1 MTNNKLYARDDYLK
15 KKAADSNGL
24 NIQLTNNY
32 AFRKTFKNTYIAKG
46 FLMALLGLKE
56 DEIAD
61 LKVTDPFEEGES
73 EQEKE
78 GILDVKIYLNNNKKI
93 NIEMQNRYQN
103 DWTERSL
110 FYNCRMFTDGFYHG
124 QSYGELEP
132 CIHIG
137 ILDFNLMRSQ
147 GFHHHIKLLDI
158 KTGEEYNDKLQ
169 FHVVQL
175 KKLEDAAK
183 EEKETELYY
192 WAKLLAAKDWK
203 EVDDTIKG
211 NPYREAVKDEMYK
224 MSQDERERYLYLR
237 EEMAYSD
244 EISRMKTA
252 REEGLEEGR
261 KEGRKEGKQLFL
273 QCIRLKK
280 QGFSKEKIAEEIV
293 LIRYY
298 NVLFYLFFNDS
309 TGIPDPVICL
319 RRLNPLNIN
328 SYRAAAIRSPIS
340 FVPTSL
346 HPSDMISPVR
356 YPSVRTF
363 CTAASTAS
371 ASLSMSREKRSIIA
385 AERMVAIGLALF
397 CPAISGADPW
407 LGS

>member
-1 MTNNKLYARDDYLK
+1 MTNNKLYARDEYLK

-158 KTGEEYNDKLQ
+158 KQGKNIMTNCNFTWYN
-169 FHVVQL
+169 
-175 KKLEDAAK
+175 
-183 EEKETELYY
+183 
-192 WAKLLAAKDWK
+192 
-203 EVDDTIKG
+203 
-211 NPYREAVKDEMYK
+211 
-224 MSQDERERYLYLR
+224 
-237 EEMAYSD
+237 
-244 EISRMKTA
+244 
-252 REEGLEEGR
+252 
-261 KEGRKEGKQLFL
+261 
-273 QCIRLKK
+273 
-280 QGFSKEKIAEEIV
+280 
-293 LIRYY
+293 
-298 NVLFYLFFNDS
+298 
-309 TGIPDPVICL
+309 
-319 RRLNPLNIN
+319 
-328 SYRAAAIRSPIS
+328 
-340 FVPTSL
+340 
-346 HPSDMISPVR
+346 
-356 YPSVRTF
+356 
-363 CTAASTAS
+363 
-371 ASLSMSREKRSIIA
+371 
-385 AERMVAIGLALF
+385 
-397 CPAISGADPW
+397 
-407 LGS
+407 

>member
-1 MTNNKLYARDDYLK
+1 
-15 KKAADSNGL
+15 
-24 NIQLTNNY
+24 
-32 AFRKTFKNTYIAKG
+32 
-46 FLMALLGLKE
+46 
-56 DEIAD
+56 
-61 LKVTDPFEEGES
+61 
-73 EQEKE
+73 
-78 GILDVKIYLNNNKKI
+78 
-93 NIEMQNRYQN
+93 MQNRYQN

-110 FYNCRMFTDGFYHG
+110 FYNCRMFTEGFYHG

-175 KKLEDAAK
+175 KKLENAAK
-183 EEKETELYY
+183 EEKATELYY

-280 QGFSKEKIAEEIV
+280 QGFSKEKIAEEYQV
-293 LIRYY
+293 
-298 NVLFYLFFNDS
+298 D
-309 TGIPDPVICL
+309 IPEVEEILKEIEDL
-319 RRLNPLNIN
+319 
-328 SYRAAAIRSPIS
+328 
-340 FVPTSL
+340 
-346 HPSDMISPVR
+346 
-356 YPSVRTF
+356 
-363 CTAASTAS
+363 
-371 ASLSMSREKRSIIA
+371 
-385 AERMVAIGLALF
+385 
-397 CPAISGADPW
+397 
-407 LGS
+407 

>member
-1 MTNNKLYARDDYLK
+1 
-15 KKAADSNGL
+15 
-24 NIQLTNNY
+24 
-32 AFRKTFKNTYIAKG
+32 
-46 FLMALLGLKE
+46 
-56 DEIAD
+56 
-61 LKVTDPFEEGES
+61 
-73 EQEKE
+73 
-78 GILDVKIYLNNNKKI
+78 
-93 NIEMQNRYQN
+93 MQNRYQN

-147 GFHHHIKLLDI
+147 GFYHHIKLLDI

-175 KKLEDAAK
+175 KKLENAAK

-261 KEGRKEGKQLFL
+261 KEGRNRRF
-273 QCIRLKK
+273 INLK
-280 QGFSKEKIAEEIV
+280 I
-293 LIRYY
+293 
-298 NVLFYLFFNDS
+298 
-309 TGIPDPVICL
+309 GI
-319 RRLNPLNIN
+319 
-328 SYRAAAIRSPIS
+328 
-340 FVPTSL
+340 
-346 HPSDMISPVR
+346 
-356 YPSVRTF
+356 
-363 CTAASTAS
+363 
-371 ASLSMSREKRSIIA
+371 
-385 AERMVAIGLALF
+385 
-397 CPAISGADPW
+397 
-407 LGS
+407 

>member
-1 MTNNKLYARDDYLK
+1 MTNNKLYARDEYLK

-24 NIQLTNNY
+24 NIQLTNIY

-46 FLMALLGLKE
+46 SLMALLGLKE

-78 GILDVKIYLNNNKKI
+78 GILD
-93 NIEMQNRYQN
+93 
-103 DWTERSL
+103 
-110 FYNCRMFTDGFYHG
+110 
-124 QSYGELEP
+124 
-132 CIHIG
+132 
-137 ILDFNLMRSQ
+137 
-147 GFHHHIKLLDI
+147 I

-175 KKLEDAAK
+175 KKLENAAK

-261 KEGRKEGKQLFL
+261 KEGKQLFL

-280 QGFSKEKIAEEIV
+280 QGFSKEKIAEECQV
-293 LIRYY
+293 
-298 NVLFYLFFNDS
+298 D
-309 TGIPDPVICL
+309 IPEVEEILKEIEDL
-319 RRLNPLNIN
+319 
-328 SYRAAAIRSPIS
+328 
-340 FVPTSL
+340 
-346 HPSDMISPVR
+346 
-356 YPSVRTF
+356 
-363 CTAASTAS
+363 
-371 ASLSMSREKRSIIA
+371 
-385 AERMVAIGLALF
+385 
-397 CPAISGADPW
+397 
-407 LGS
+407 

>member
-24 NIQLTNNY
+24 NIQLTNIY

-46 FLMALLGLKE
+46 SLMALLGLKE

-78 GILDVKIYLNNNKKI
+78 GI
-93 NIEMQNRYQN
+93 
-103 DWTERSL
+103 
-110 FYNCRMFTDGFYHG
+110 
-124 QSYGELEP
+124 
-132 CIHIG
+132 
-137 ILDFNLMRSQ
+137 
-147 GFHHHIKLLDI
+147 LDI

-261 KEGRKEGKQLFL
+261 KEGKQLFL

-280 QGFSKEKIAEEIV
+280 QGFSKEKIAEECQV
-293 LIRYY
+293 
-298 NVLFYLFFNDS
+298 D
-309 TGIPDPVICL
+309 IPEVEEILKEIEDL
-319 RRLNPLNIN
+319 
-328 SYRAAAIRSPIS
+328 
-340 FVPTSL
+340 
-346 HPSDMISPVR
+346 
-356 YPSVRTF
+356 
-363 CTAASTAS
+363 
-371 ASLSMSREKRSIIA
+371 
-385 AERMVAIGLALF
+385 
-397 CPAISGADPW
+397 
-407 LGS
+407 

>member
-1 MTNNKLYARDDYLK
+1 MTNNKLYARDEYLK

-78 GILDVKIYLNNNKKI
+78 GILD
-93 NIEMQNRYQN
+93 
-103 DWTERSL
+103 
-110 FYNCRMFTDGFYHG
+110 
-124 QSYGELEP
+124 
-132 CIHIG
+132 
-137 ILDFNLMRSQ
+137 
-147 GFHHHIKLLDI
+147 I
-158 KTGEEYNDKLQ
+158 KTGKEYNDKLQ

-175 KKLEDAAK
+175 KKLENAAK

-261 KEGRKEGKQLFL
+261 KEGRQEGKQLFL

-280 QGFSKEKIAEEIV
+280 QGFSKEKIAEECQV
-293 LIRYY
+293 
-298 NVLFYLFFNDS
+298 D
-309 TGIPDPVICL
+309 IPEVEEILKEIEDL
-319 RRLNPLNIN
+319 
-328 SYRAAAIRSPIS
+328 
-340 FVPTSL
+340 
-346 HPSDMISPVR
+346 
-356 YPSVRTF
+356 
-363 CTAASTAS
+363 
-371 ASLSMSREKRSIIA
+371 
-385 AERMVAIGLALF
+385 
-397 CPAISGADPW
+397 
-407 LGS
+407 

>member
-56 DEIAD
+56 NEIAD

-175 KKLEDAAK
+175 KKLEMLPRK
-183 EEKETELYY
+183 KKKRNYTIGQNYLQQKIGK
-192 WAKLLAAKDWK
+192 KL
-203 EVDDTIKG
+203 T
-211 NPYREAVKDEMYK
+211 
-224 MSQDERERYLYLR
+224 
-237 EEMAYSD
+237 
-244 EISRMKTA
+244 
-252 REEGLEEGR
+252 
-261 KEGRKEGKQLFL
+261 
-273 QCIRLKK
+273 IRLK
-280 QGFSKEKIAEEIV
+280 EIH
-293 LIRYY
+293 IE
-298 NVLFYLFFNDS
+298 
-309 TGIPDPVICL
+309 
-319 RRLNPLNIN
+319 RR
-328 SYRAAAIRSPIS
+328 
-340 FVPTSL
+340 
-346 HPSDMISPVR
+346 
-356 YPSVRTF
+356 
-363 CTAASTAS
+363 
-371 ASLSMSREKRSIIA
+371 
-385 AERMVAIGLALF
+385 
-397 CPAISGADPW
+397 
-407 LGS
+407 